1 MRGDFDLKIPVSV
14 VAVCCLMQLPDSSLW
29 LDLVTLIKLSINL
42 EIFLLLILGGFFLKK
57 VLNMSLQL
65 TLMHKATLSNQ
76 YYKTDWF

>member
-42 EIFLLLILGGFFLKK
+42 EIFLLLILGGFF
-57 VLNMSLQL
+57 
-65 TLMHKATLSNQ
+65 
-76 YYKTDWF
+76 F